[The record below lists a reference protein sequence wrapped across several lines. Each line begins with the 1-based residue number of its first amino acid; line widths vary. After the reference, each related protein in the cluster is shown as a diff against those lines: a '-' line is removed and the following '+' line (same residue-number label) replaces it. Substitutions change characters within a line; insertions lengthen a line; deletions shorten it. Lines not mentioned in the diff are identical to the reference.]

1 MDVLKRQLAGGSLI
15 ALVVVLG
22 WIFLPDPILMVT
34 TGLNT
39 PWFPLILI
47 GLYLIRPFF
56 IWPIVAI
63 STIVGYRYG
72 LTFGLPIALLGT
84 VFTSLLP
91 YYVGRYTHT
100 DHGLLGTATTT
111 ATAYF
116 DTVGSLRG
124 LIAARLAPTPAEP
137 ISIAA
142 GLSSITLPTF
152 IIGTLIGELPW
163 TISAVLIGESL
174 HHLTRNDL
182 AITNPPLIIGG
193 TLTALI
199 LLAGPLYRYAKHTT
213 NTDHSPFN

>member
-1 MDVLKRQLAGGSLI
+1 MDIVKRQLAGMVLI
-15 ALVVVLG
+15 AFLVLFGWVV
-22 WIFLPDPILMVT
+22 LPDPLLMIT
-34 TGLNT
+34 SGLNT

-47 GLYLIRPFF
+47 GLYLIRPLF

-72 LTFGLPIALLGT
+72 LTIGLPIALFGT
-84 VFTSLLP
+84 VFTSALP
-91 YYVGRYTHT
+91 YYVGRYTQT
-100 DHGLLGTATTT
+100 DHGLLGTATNT
-111 ATAYF
+111 ASAYF
-116 DTVGSLRG
+116 DTVGDLRG

-163 TISAVLIGESL
+163 TITAVLIGTSL
-174 HHLTRNDL
+174 HQLTRTDL
-182 AITNPPLIIGG
+182 AITNPWLIIGG

-199 LLAGPLYRYAKHTT
+199 LLAGPIYRYVKHTT
-213 NTDHSPFN
+213 NTNQSLIN